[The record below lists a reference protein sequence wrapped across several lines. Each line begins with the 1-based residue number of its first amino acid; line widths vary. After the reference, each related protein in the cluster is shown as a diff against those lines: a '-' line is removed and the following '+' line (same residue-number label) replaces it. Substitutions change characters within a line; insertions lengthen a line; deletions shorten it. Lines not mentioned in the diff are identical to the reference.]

1 MMIIPYFILLKLVV
15 KYKYHTRNLTVS
27 SHPKARR
34 RSSGGGSWFS
44 CQRLSMETPRQTDS
58 ERVQE
63 LIQKVAHVCGVIHT
77 HIK

>member
-1 MMIIPYFILLKLVV
+1 MLHKAA
-15 KYKYHTRNLTVS
+15 TLTVDGKCGQ
-27 SHPKARR
+27 PKTEGVRMVER
-34 RSSGGGSWFS
+34 VDFS

-63 LIQKVAHVCGVIHT
+63 LIQKEAHVCGVIHT